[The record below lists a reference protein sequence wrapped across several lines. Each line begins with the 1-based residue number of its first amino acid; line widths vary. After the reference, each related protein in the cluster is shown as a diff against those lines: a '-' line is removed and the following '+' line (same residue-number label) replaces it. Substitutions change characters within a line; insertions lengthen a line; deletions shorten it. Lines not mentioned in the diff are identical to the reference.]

1 MSFFLAGGGWRR
13 GYGTIAA
20 LQFALVAVLW
30 LSRRLWQG
38 RDVTSQGG
46 DGGQNTLSN
55 RDALRLP
62 HAKLALVAFVGFSV
76 TEITAGL
83 WSSSYLVGVEGMAP
97 AVAAR
102 WSVAFYG
109 GITVG
114 RLLSGFLFIKLK
126 NESLI
131 RGGQV
136 ICALGALLLMLPL
149 PASLSALGFVLL
161 GLGTAPIFPAML
173 HETPPALRGSCLGGG
188 YGPADG
194 GGLHRGDPG
203 PAPFWGSSLAHFPE
217 APALLPPGSH
227 LHHAGGFGASGQAP
241 GPRGRGG
248 QLGSRNEKESRGAL
262 LAVC

>member
-13 GYGTIAA
+13 GYGAIAA

-102 WSVAFYG
+102 WSAAFYG

-173 HETPPALRGSCLGGG
+173 HETPRRFGEAASGAVMGLQMAVAYTGGTLGPPLFGAL
-188 YGPADG
+188 A
-194 GGLHRGDPG
+194 
-203 PAPFWGSSLAHFPE
+203 SLTSLK
-217 APALLPPGSH
+217 LLPYY
-227 LHHAGGFGASGQAP
+227 
-241 GPRGRGG
+241 
-248 QLGSRNEKESRGAL
+248 L
-262 LAVC
+262 LAAICTMLVASELLARRLARGEGAAN

>member
-102 WSVAFYG
+102 WSAAFYG

-149 PASLSALGFVLL
+149 PASLSALW
-161 GLGTAPIFPAML
+161 APLPFFRPCSMK
-173 HETPPALRGSCLGGG
+173 PP
-188 YGPADG
+188 
-194 GGLHRGDPG
+194 
-203 PAPFWGSSLAHFPE
+203 
-217 APALLPPGSH
+217 
-227 LHHAGGFGASGQAP
+227 GASGKL
-241 GPRGRGG
+241 PRGRLWACRWRWPTQGG
-248 QLGSRNEKESRGAL
+248 PWARPFLGL
-262 LAVC
+262 

>member
-13 GYGTIAA
+13 GYGAIAA

-102 WSVAFYG
+102 WSAAFYG

-131 RGGQV
+131 RG
-136 ICALGALLLMLPL
+136 A
-149 PASLSALGFVLL
+149 
-161 GLGTAPIFPAML
+161 
-173 HETPPALRGSCLGGG
+173 R
-188 YGPADG
+188 
-194 GGLHRGDPG
+194 
-203 PAPFWGSSLAHFPE
+203 
-217 APALLPPGSH
+217 
-227 LHHAGGFGASGQAP
+227 
-241 GPRGRGG
+241 
-248 QLGSRNEKESRGAL
+248 
-262 LAVC
+262 